1 MYRFFQTLALAV
13 VATSAGA
20 QSTLMIPP
28 QIIQAAK
35 NSPAQ
40 AKQTYI
46 GEALKLEPSGTITSK
61 TLEKEQARQLAAL
74 RAGFYEEIL
83 TSDTDA
89 DGRVSLQEV
98 DAANALGRPGRF
110 SRLTPAQAFEVLDTN
125 TDGFVEFA
133 EINAYARTG
142 LNRRLRN
149 SSRESMIELL
159 IAMDRDGDGG
169 TTLNEIVA
177 TVDEAAGLSQ
187 D

>member
-20 QSTLMIPP
+20 QSTLTIPP
-28 QIIQAAK
+28 QIIKAAK

-40 AKQTYI
+40 AKQMYI
-46 GEALKLEPSGTITSK
+46 NEALKLEPSGTVTAK
-61 TLEKEQARQLAAL
+61 TLDKEQARQIAAL
-74 RAGFYEEIL
+74 RAGFYKEIL
-83 TSDTDA
+83 TSDTDG
-89 DGRVSLQEV
+89 DGRVSAQEADV
-98 DAANALGRPGRF
+98 ASTLGRPGRF

>member
-1 MYRFFQTLALAV
+1 MYRFFQALVLAV

-20 QSTLMIPP
+20 QSALSISP
-28 QIIQAAK
+28 QVIRAAK

-46 GEALKLEPSGTITSK
+46 SEALKLEPSGTVTAK
-61 TLEKEQARQLAAL
+61 TLEKEQARQIAAL

-83 TSDTDA
+83 MFDTDG
-89 DGRVSLQEV
+89 DGRVSAQEADV
-98 DAANALGRPGRF
+98 ANTLGRPGRY
-110 SRLTPAQAFEVLDTN
+110 SRLSPAQAFEALDTN
-125 TDGFVEFA
+125 TDGFAEFA
-133 EINAYARTG
+133 EINAFARIG
-142 LNRRLRN
+142 LNQRVRN

-159 IAMDRDGDGG
+159 IAMDRDGDGR

-177 TVDEAAGLSQ
+177 TVDEAAGLVQ